1 MFIRK
6 FEAETL
12 EEALSD
18 IKKELGP
25 DAIILKTI
33 TNKGLKGAFKKKRI
47 EITAAISE
55 KSYVKKARVDQV
67 LPDEAKDKFYQAPS
81 QYISNMIDS
90 HSENVERPMN
100 QNRNQVAAAP
110 SKAGYGNMG
119 LNRPVKQAKEIG
131 AEIASKIKNGL
142 DDFLVGSSSGSANT
156 KSMLDDF
163 IDEEDDF
170 EVPAPRQ
177 ARQVATRVENSRER
191 EEVEVTPQKTEAPK
205 AASRSVDYETRAELE
220 GAERKISDLEK
231 KLFELTKVV
240 ERLEKREPEGIYQ
253 LRTTL
258 KSLDIADRFVQ
269 YVTRQALFD
278 LNEREVQDPDT
289 VFEFALK
296 EMMKVIS
303 VKRPLFSTLEDK
315 AAITVLV
322 SDDPCG
328 QTSMIQKLSCL
339 NSGSVVIR
347 NGEKGSGKLS
357 ESLFGVEVHYAKN
370 LAEVMA
376 CVRKSSEA
384 GKQVFIDYKANR
396 DETNETKKFIEGL
409 KRSFANV
416 EVLIC
421 LSAIHSEL
429 YNRKVISRYMGLANG
444 AVITFVDQCLNFGS
458 LFNVTEC
465 FEKLPFVFFG
475 TGPVVPEDVEAA
487 SAERILAGVFQLN

>member
-67 LPDEAKDKFYQAPS
+67 LPDEAKEKFYQAPS
-81 QYISNMIDS
+81 QYISNMIDN
-90 HSENVERPMN
+90 HSENVERPAP
-100 QNRNQVAAAP
+100 QTASAARG
-110 SKAGYGNMG
+110 GYGSMG
-119 LNRPVKQAKEIG
+119 LNKPVKQAKEIG

-142 DDFLVGSSSGSANT
+142 DDFLVGSASNSVAS
-156 KSMLDDF
+156 KSKFDSFLG
-163 IDEEDDF
+163 DEEEEEF
-170 EVPAPRQ
+170 EIPAPRQ
-177 ARQVATRVENSRER
+177 AKPVAAAAYERQAAPRVE
-191 EEVEVTPQKTEAPK
+191 EAPAPK
-205 AASRSVDYETRAELE
+205 VEAKPQPTRSVDYETRAELE
-220 GAERKISDLEK
+220 GAERKISELEK
-231 KLFELTKVV
+231 KLFELSKVV

-278 LNEREVQDPDT
+278 LNEREVQDPDA

-303 VKRPLFSTLEDK
+303 VNRPLFSTLEDK
-315 AAITVLV
+315 SAITVLV

-328 QTSMIQKLSCL
+328 QSSMIQKLSCL
-339 NSGSVVIR
+339 NPGSVVIR
-347 NGEKGSGKLS
+347 NGQKGSGNLS
-357 ESLFGVEVHYAKN
+357 ESLFGVEVHYASN
-370 LAEVMA
+370 LAEVMS

-429 YNRKVISRYMGLANG
+429 YNRKVISRYMGLSNG

-458 LFNVTEC
+458 LFNITEC

-475 TGPVVPEDVEAA
+475 TGPVVPEDIEAA

>member
-67 LPDEAKDKFYQAPS
+67 LPDEAKEKFYQAPS

-90 HSENVERPMN
+90 HSENVERPN
-100 QNRNQVAAAP
+100 PQANVTA
-110 SKAGYGNMG
+110 SKAGYGSMG
-119 LNRPVKQAKEIG
+119 LNRPVKQAKELG

-142 DDFLVGSSSGSANT
+142 DDFLVGSSNAPSSR
-156 KSMLDDF
+156 SSLDNF
-163 IDEEDDF
+163 IDDEDDF
-170 EVPAPRQ
+170 EIPAPREK
-177 ARQVATRVENSRER
+177 AATYER
-191 EEVEVTPQKTEAPK
+191 SAPK
-205 AASRSVDYETRAELE
+205 MREPEVPAKTQEPPKVAPRTVDYETRAELE
-220 GAERKISDLEK
+220 GAERKISELEK

-278 LNEREVQDPDT
+278 LNEKEVQDPDM

-303 VKRPLFSTLEDK
+303 VSRPLFSTLEDK
-315 AAITVLV
+315 NAITVIV

-339 NSGSVVIR
+339 NAGSVVIR
-347 NGEKGSGKLS
+347 NGQKGSGNLS
-357 ESLFGVEVHYAKN
+357 ESLFGVEVHYANN
-370 LAEVMA
+370 LAEIMS

-384 GKQVFIDYKANR
+384 GKQIFIDYKANR

-458 LFNVTEC
+458 LFNITEC
-465 FEKLPFVFFG
+465 FEKMPFVFFG
-475 TGPVVPEDVEAA
+475 TGPVVPEDIEAA

>member
-12 EEALSD
+12 EEALND

-55 KSYVKKARVDQV
+55 KNYGKKARVDNI
-67 LPDEAKDKFYQAPS
+67 LPPDAKEKFYNS
-81 QYISNMIDS
+81 SSNYISNMIDN
-90 HSENVERPMN
+90 HSENVERERPVN
-100 QNRNQVAAAP
+100 
-110 SKAGYGNMG
+110 KGGYGNMG
-119 LNRPVKQAKEIG
+119 LNKPVKQAKELG
-131 AEIASKIKNGL
+131 AELASKIKNGL
-142 DDFLVGSSSGSANT
+142 DDFLVGSASQGQRS
-156 KSMLDDF
+156 KFDDF
-163 IDEEDDF
+163 MDEE
-170 EVPAPRQ
+170 EAPRVARPKVAPSMNNYEAQAPVAPNKAKPAP
-177 ARQVATRVENSRER
+177 
-191 EEVEVTPQKTEAPK
+191 EVSTHTT
-205 AASRSVDYETRAELE
+205 SVDYETRATVEE
-220 GAERKISDLEK
+220 ASKKIGDLEK

-258 KSLDIADRFVQ
+258 KSLDVADRFVQ
-269 YVTRQALFD
+269 YVTKQALFD
-278 LNEREVQDPDT
+278 LNNKEVEDPDV

-303 VKRPLFSTLEDK
+303 TERPLFSRLEDQK
-315 AAITVLV
+315 AITVLV

-328 QTSMIQKLSCL
+328 QSSMIQKLSCL
-339 NSGSVVIR
+339 NPGSVVIR
-347 NGEKGSGKLS
+347 NEKKARINLS
-357 ESLFGVEVHYAKN
+357 ESLFGVEVLYASN
-370 LAEVMA
+370 LAEVMSF
-376 CVRKSSEA
+376 VRKSSDA
-384 GKQVFIDYKANR
+384 GKQIFIDYKANR

-429 YNRKVISRYMGLANG
+429 YNRKVIGRYMGLSSG

-458 LFNVTEC
+458 LFNITEC

-475 TGPVVPEDVEAA
+475 TGPVVPEDIEAA
-487 SAERILAGVFQLN
+487 SAERILAGVFQMN

>member
-67 LPDEAKDKFYQAPS
+67 LPDEAKEKFYQAPS
-81 QYISNMIDS
+81 QYISNMIDG
-90 HSENVERPMN
+90 HSENIERRETP
-100 QNRNQVAAAP
+100 AAA

-142 DDFLVGSSSGSANT
+142 DDFLVGSSSASSSSKN
-156 KSMLDDF
+156 SLDRF
-163 IDEEDDF
+163 IDDEDDF
-170 EVPAPRQ
+170 EIPAPRE
-177 ARQVATRVENSRER
+177 AKPVAAAAYERQTVKR
-191 EEVEVTPQKTEAPK
+191 EEEVPAKKVEAPK
-205 AASRSVDYETRAELE
+205 AAARSVDYETRAELE
-220 GAERKISDLEK
+220 GAERKISELEK

-278 LNEREVQDPDT
+278 LNEREVQDPDM

-303 VKRPLFSTLEDK
+303 VSRPLFSTLEDK
-315 AAITVLV
+315 SAITVIV

-339 NSGSVVIR
+339 NAGSVVIR
-347 NGEKGSGKLS
+347 NGEKGSGNLS
-357 ESLFGVEVHYAKN
+357 ESLFGVEVHYASN
-370 LAEVMA
+370 LAEIMA

-384 GKQVFIDYKANR
+384 GKQIFIDYKANR

-429 YNRKVISRYMGLANG
+429 YNRKVIGRYMGLANG

-458 LFNVTEC
+458 LFNITEC
-465 FEKLPFVFFG
+465 FEKMPFVFFG
-475 TGPVVPEDVEAA
+475 TGPVVPEDIEAA